1 MSDVQLNPISI
12 ILNRFFVKKLTKSDL
27 TVYEY
32 ICKFK
37 DNPELRKE
45 QQAIASI

>member
-1 MSDVQLNPISI
+1 MSDVQLNPTSI
-12 ILNRFFVKKLTKSDL
+12 ILNRFFVKKLNKSYL

-37 DNPELRKE
+37 DNPEHGKE
-45 QQAIASI
+45 QKAIASI